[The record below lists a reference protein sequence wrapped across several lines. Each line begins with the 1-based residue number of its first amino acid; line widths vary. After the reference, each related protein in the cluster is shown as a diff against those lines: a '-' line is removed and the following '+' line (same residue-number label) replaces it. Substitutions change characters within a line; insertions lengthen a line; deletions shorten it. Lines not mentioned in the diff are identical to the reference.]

1 MNNFNVL
8 GNIFDKRMDL
18 EVADSAGE
26 RIIPIKILDTLH
38 GKSFIQV
45 DIFTKIVW
53 SLSSF
58 YCSPSWNWR
67 SASFSYK
74 YWLQSDLER
83 DANPVGKKW

>member
-1 MNNFNVL
+1 LVLTLALLIMDNFNVL

-45 DIFTKIVW
+45 DIFTKIV
-53 SLSSF
+53 
-58 YCSPSWNWR
+58 
-67 SASFSYK
+67 
-74 YWLQSDLER
+74 
-83 DANPVGKKW
+83 